1 LLITTPS
8 KLLAEKTLEEGG
20 IIADTFFGQL
30 QSFIQYKDSQENMK
44 FQEVNESFAEVLLSI
59 IGTKDLYESWE
70 NMN

>member
-1 LLITTPS
+1 
-8 KLLAEKTLEEGG
+8 LEEGG

-30 QSFIQYKDSQENMK
+30 QSFIQYKDSEGNAK
-44 FQEVNESFAEVLLSI
+44 SQEVNEIFAEVLLSI